1 MYGVLVNEAAPV
13 VVRSHRDMPV
23 WQDAVAYAVDVYVA
37 TEEMPK
43 SELYGLTGQLRRAA
57 VSVAANIA
65 EGSGRK
71 STPDLLHFLTMA
83 SSSLREVDTLLEIIG
98 RLNYRVDCVS
108 LMRRADSIGRQL
120 TALRR
125 TLKERQSSK

>member
-1 MYGVLVNEAAPV
+1 
-13 VVRSHRDMPV
+13 MPV
-23 WQDAVAYAVDVYVA
+23 WQDAVAYAVEVYAA
-37 TEEMPK
+37 TEAMPK

-83 SSSLREVDTLLEIIG
+83 GSSLREVDTLLEIIG
-98 RLNYRVDCVS
+98 RLNYDVDCAS
-108 LMRRADSIGRQL
+108 LMRKADSVGRQL

-125 TLKERQSSK
+125 ALKGRQSSK